1 MTAVDRGWMARRLQ
15 QDEARSA
22 AASAERLR
30 EELAQ
35 VRSEIELQERQLVER
50 AAPSAG
56 HTGFRAVPRR
66 FPHGPARGV
75 AVGVWFVAFYLLLA
89 ILASAAPDVPGSAD
103 YPPGVLSE
111 VSAQEAGR

>member
-1 MTAVDRGWMARRLQ
+1 MTAADRGWMARRLQ

-22 AASAERLR
+22 AASAEQLR

-35 VRSEIELQERQLVER
+35 VRSEIELQERQLIEH

-89 ILASAAPDVPGSAD
+89 ILASATPDVPGAAA
-103 YPPGVLSE
+103 YPSGVLGA
-111 VSAQEAGR
+111 VSAHGAGR